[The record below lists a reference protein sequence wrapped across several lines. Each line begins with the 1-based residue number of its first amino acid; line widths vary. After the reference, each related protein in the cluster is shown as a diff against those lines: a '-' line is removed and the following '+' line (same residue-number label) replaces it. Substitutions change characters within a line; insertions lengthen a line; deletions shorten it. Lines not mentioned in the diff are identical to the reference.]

1 MANRKIGFTLKAKLC
16 FPKLI
21 VSLSSSYWSTKCA
34 TSLFHLILLSSFTY
48 YFYLFF
54 FFQNYMWHVL
64 SIFTPSISS
73 SQIHCGDIKAN
84 FFSLNILRCISYWNM
99 VRSFRHIENAV
110 PLVEDKDCQC
120 RAHFCSTPLAC
131 WDLIWLGRS
140 QDMYMLS

>member
-16 FPKLI
+16 FPKLV
-21 VSLSSSYWSTKCA
+21 VSLSSSYWSTKCV
-34 TSLFHLILLSSFTY
+34 TSLLSFDTFIFFYILFLP
-48 YFYLFF
+48 
-54 FFQNYMWHVL
+54 VL
-64 SIFTPSISS
+64 SQLHVTCFEQIHPSISS

-84 FFSLNILRCISYWNM
+84 FYSSNILRCISYWNM

-110 PLVEDKDCQC
+110 PLLEDKDCQC
-120 RAHFCSTPLAC
+120 RVHFCSIPLIC